1 MTRRFEFDEGGSKK
15 FWEVGVEGG
24 TLTVRFGKI
33 GTDGQTKPKDLG
45 SPDAATKEMN
55 KLIAE
60 KTKKGYAEV
69 GASPA
74 AAAVVPAPVVAAPIA
89 PSGPNFPSL
98 YVETGNRLV
107 TWSCVRS
114 DLRRRI
120 DPDHG
125 GVVAAL
131 VHGWRIVV
139 RSRGEAEALLAR
151 AAALPVGEPHAEPAA
166 LLAWPGWD
174 DLEDGRDKHVIVGA
188 ILAARTSDG
197 GPSSVT
203 AMAKGPAAGPLAM
216 FRARQDWADGWVRG
230 AFEGFHEGTAT
241 APATYLV
248 SAGAMGD
255 AFLAMG
261 AAGGKIAGLPFA
273 RRTQDAN
280 GKKHSDGIA
289 GVLIAHAAWD
299 EGCSQPVD
307 LSDVGLTD
315 ALAQTAGKLAQP
327 TLVLGASYDSR
338 S

>member
-1 MTRRFEFDEGGSKK
+1 M
-15 FWEVGVEGG
+15 
-24 TLTVRFGKI
+24 
-33 GTDGQTKPKDLG
+33 
-45 SPDAATKEMN
+45 
-55 KLIAE
+55 
-60 KTKKGYAEV
+60 
-69 GASPA
+69 
-74 AAAVVPAPVVAAPIA
+74 
-89 PSGPNFPSL
+89 
-98 YVETGNRLV
+98 
-107 TWSCVRS
+107 
-114 DLRRRI
+114 
-120 DPDHG
+120 
-125 GVVAAL
+125 
-131 VHGWRIVV
+131 
-139 RSRGEAEALLAR
+139 
-151 AAALPVGEPHAEPAA
+151 
-166 LLAWPGWD
+166 
-174 DLEDGRDKHVIVGA
+174 IVGA